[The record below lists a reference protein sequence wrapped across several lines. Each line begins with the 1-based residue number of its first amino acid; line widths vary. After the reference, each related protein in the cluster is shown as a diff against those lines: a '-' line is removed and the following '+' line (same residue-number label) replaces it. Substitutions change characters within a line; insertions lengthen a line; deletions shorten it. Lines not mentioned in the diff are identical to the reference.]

1 VSGDAAAPLRF
12 ACSSARER
20 LPAVELSAQSL
31 PDDPKADLELLI
43 AYANWGRG
51 AAPVLRRLARHA
63 VDRAWRAAPTSRGAA
78 VSWNFYWSA
87 GGHAAQPLYNQF
99 DYDGCWVGCGPVAWA
114 MLFGWG
120 DHQAG
125 TGNAYWA
132 PRIGLYRQNGG
143 YGRGRRG
150 AAVPGRGRQEHHP
163 RDPQATSARSAL
175 PARGHVPWDMGDAWH
190 YFTGRTG
197 TGLQT
202 HWNSLGIHEDGL
214 RDWAANQII
223 YRQTPAI
230 HRHGV
235 AEPLSDGVRLCL
247 AASHRSELLP
257 LVVLGRHRSTT
268 GAST

>member
-1 VSGDAAAPLRF
+1 M
-12 ACSSARER
+12 
-20 LPAVELSAQSL
+20 
-31 PDDPKADLELLI
+31 
-43 AYANWGRG
+43 
-51 AAPVLRRLARHA
+51 
-63 VDRAWRAAPTSRGAA
+63 
-78 VSWNFYWSA
+78 SWNFYWSA

-99 DYDGCWVGCGPVAWA
+99 DYSGCAVGCGPVAWA

-143 YGRGRRG
+143 YGADVVAPLYMDEGVKNIIREIHNYVGTFCLFGSG
-150 AAVPGRGRQEHHP
+150 A
-163 RDPQATSARSAL
+163 TF
-175 PARGHVPWDMGDAWH
+175 PWDMGSAWH

-230 HRHGV
+230 IGTGW
-235 AEPLSDGVRLCL
+235 LSHYPMAYGYAWQRRTVRNCF
-247 AASHRSELLP
+247 LLWCWDDTVYDRCFYVNQGWGGSGNGWVSAGTWFAGSIFP
-257 LVVLGRHRSTT
+257 
-268 GAST
+268 